1 MVRISGKAG
10 IFEEGCGFW
19 LKKLKKKVCRLVEKE
34 LGTDLSGSDF
44 VFRGEVIRCCCG
56 KYSSTIHH
64 NNRSI

>member
-44 VFRGEVIRCCCG
+44 VFRGEVIRCCC
-56 KYSSTIHH
+56 
-64 NNRSI
+64 